1 MAIEQSPSHLV
12 ELTVEVVS
20 AYVGRNAVPAAELP
34 ALIGTV
40 HKALQTVG
48 TPAQTQEPQRLT
60 PPMPIRK
67 TVTPD
72 FLISLED
79 GRRYRT
85 LKRHLTKHGLTP
97 QQYRQKWGLADDYP
111 IVAPNY
117 AAQRSEIARG
127 LGFGQQRRKEAA
139 KTAATSETVASE
151 PPKKRGRK
159 KAV

>member
-1 MAIEQSPSHLV
+1 MRRGVAMTIEPSSSRLV

-79 GRRYRT
+79 GRR
-85 LKRHLTKHGLTP
+85 
-97 QQYRQKWGLADDYP
+97 
-111 IVAPNY
+111 
-117 AAQRSEIARG
+117 RSEE
-127 LGFGQQRRKEAA
+127 RRVGKECR
-139 KTAATSETVASE
+139 SRWS
-151 PPKKRGRK
+151 PYH
-159 KAV
+159 